1 MKTDPVSILIIEDQ
15 ELIRLGL
22 SLSFQRQEGFL
33 VLGEAAD
40 GETGI
45 KKALELRPRLA
56 VVDIGLPGVNGIEA
70 SSRIKKAL
78 PATKV
83 IMLTLKDDD
92 DSIFDALHAGADGYC
107 LKDISQEKLTEAIN
121 KIMEGHFWIDPK
133 LARRLGAAFS
143 RQMEG
148 IADSQDVISPKQKEI
163 LDILTRKLS
172 IADICNLLCFTEP
185 EVKDQLKNVVGR
197 ESVQLQSDF
206 AQEQTPDSDTAVSAQ
221 RLFVGTIF
229 ADRYRVDKFI
239 GAGGMGRVYQATH
252 LMMDRKVALKL
263 LHPQFIGDRKL
274 VRRFHQESKSASL
287 LQHPNIVSVY
297 DFGVSEDDIPF
308 LVMDFIEGCGLDV
321 VLKETNKLNLQE
333 FIDIFLPV
341 CKGLAEAHENGIV
354 HCDLKPSNIVVERTG
369 KGTKVKIV
377 DFGLARIQP
386 SGVGVQFQATD
397 AFEIVGSPLYMSPEQ
412 CRGWRLDPRTDI
424 YSLGCLMWEA
434 LAGRSVFSGNTPF
447 VIFMK
452 QVEEPAPTLTKE
464 LCGWD
469 LPLELSMLIN
479 KALEKDPDKRVQSIE
494 EFIKV
499 LKSLAKS

>member
-1 MKTDPVSILIIEDQ
+1 MKADPVSILIIEDQ

-70 SSRIKKAL
+70 GSRIKKAL

-148 IADSQDVISPKQKEI
+148 IADSRDCISPKQKEI

-172 IADICNLLCFTEP
+172 IADICHLLCFTEP
-185 EVKDQLKNVVGR
+185 EVKDQLKSAVGR
-197 ESVQLQSDF
+197 ESVQVDGNYGNDPP
-206 AQEQTPDSDTAVSAQ
+206 ECDTAVSAQ

-239 GAGGMGRVYQATH
+239 GAGGMGRVYLATH

-321 VLKETNKLNLQE
+321 VLKETNKLNLHE

-354 HCDLKPSNIVVERTG
+354 HCDLKPSNIVVERTS

-412 CRGWRLDPRTDI
+412 CRGWRLDHRTDI
-424 YSLGCLMWEA
+424 YSLGCLMWES
-434 LAGRSVFSGNTPF
+434 LAGRSVFSGNTPM

-452 QVEEPAPTLTKE
+452 QVEEPAASLTKE

-469 LPLELSMLIN
+469 VPPELSMLIN
-479 KALEKDPDKRVQSIE
+479 KALEKEPDKRVQTIE

-499 LKSLAKS
+499 LKTLAKT